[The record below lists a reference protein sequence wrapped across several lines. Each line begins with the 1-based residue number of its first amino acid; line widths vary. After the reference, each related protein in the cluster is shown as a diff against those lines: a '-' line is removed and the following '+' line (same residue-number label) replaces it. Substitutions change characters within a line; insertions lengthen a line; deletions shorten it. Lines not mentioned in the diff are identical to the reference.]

1 MRTGVPSC
9 VRECL
14 KAHADSSPVTEI
26 IGECAKMTL
35 RNWLLTVPTIA
46 VTLLACLPILA
57 YGVFAAPR
65 TLSAILSSANL
76 WPWMEMPTSIAPA
89 FWILV
94 AFQAVVGTVVGIIA
108 VGATYAGAGDAL
120 RGLPV
125 DLGGIVRRGA
135 ALFWSIVTFGL
146 IIAGIGIAVEFFDF
160 ALVALTSGVLA
171 VPLFFCVALAAAFFL
186 MYAIPAIVLG
196 GLSPGDAIGRSFDLA
211 RENVGTTLILTFSL
225 VVTCVCAWISTYLLQ
240 FVTAIGPLASIV
252 MNGFFMV
259 FQALIMSRFYLD
271 LMSSASP
278 PIPDSQS

>member
-1 MRTGVPSC
+1 M
-9 VRECL
+9 
-14 KAHADSSPVTEI
+14 AHADSSPVTEI
-26 IGECAKMTL
+26 IGECANLTV
-35 RNWLLTVPTIA
+35 RNWLLAVPTIA
-46 VTLLACLPILA
+46 VTLIDRLPILA
-57 YGVFAAPR
+57 YGVFADPR
-65 TLSAILSSANL
+65 ILSAIFSTGNL
-76 WPWMEMPTSIAPA
+76 WPSKEMFTSTAPA

-94 AFQAVVGTVVGIIA
+94 TVCAVVGTVLGIIA
-108 VGATYAGAGDAL
+108 VGATYAGAGDVL

-146 IIAGIGIAVEFFDF
+146 IIAGIGIAVDVLVF
-160 ALVALTSGVLA
+160 ALVALTSGILV
-171 VPLFFCVALAAAFFL
+171 VPLFFFAALVAAFFL
-186 MYAIPAIVLG
+186 MYAIPSIVLG
-196 GLSPGDAIGRSFDLA
+196 GLSPGDAIGQSFDLA

-252 MNGFFMV
+252 MNGFFTV

-278 PIPDSQS
+278 PIADSRS